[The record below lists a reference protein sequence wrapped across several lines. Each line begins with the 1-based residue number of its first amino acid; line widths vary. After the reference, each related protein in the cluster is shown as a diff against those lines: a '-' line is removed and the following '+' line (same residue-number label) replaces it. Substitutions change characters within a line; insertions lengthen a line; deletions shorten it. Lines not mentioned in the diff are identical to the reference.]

1 MLFNNT
7 ILIPAN
13 YWDGFHTMD
22 LEIPWITP
30 EAVHSLFLFVKPYH
44 TVLEF
49 GAGGSTLF
57 FSKRAREV
65 LSFETLPPWYGKMG
79 EKLKDPIWSNVRL
92 HLVSTIEECTKI
104 IGPKKFDVILVD
116 ICNIS
121 RYDLAKMAISMVNPG
136 GIIVVDN
143 YDAEYCFNLNS
154 LFTEY
159 KQGTY
164 DDSHWAGKGT
174 KIYYL

>member
-1 MLFNNT
+1 
-7 ILIPAN
+7 
-13 YWDGFHTMD
+13 MD

-57 FSKRAREV
+57 FAKRAKEV
-65 LSFETLPPWYGKMG
+65 LSFETLPLWYNKMA
-79 EKLKDPIWSNVRL
+79 EKLGSFSTNVEL
-92 HLVSTIEECTKI
+92 HLVSTIEECIKT

-116 ICNIS
+116 ICDIS
-121 RYDLAKMAISMVNPG
+121 RYDLAKMAIGMVNPG